1 MPDSNSNSI
10 GIGQLVGK
18 FPIATFSST
27 SYRINSG
34 SAINAGATVTDT
46 IATTSGVATTDL
58 EVAFRARDAIWSAI
72 PKGLQL
78 VSSTVTAADTISV
91 VWKNTLATT
100 IPAGSIPASAVWTV
114 VVLGQFSK

>member
-18 FPIATFSST
+18 FPIATFASS
-27 SYRINSG
+27 SYQINGG
-34 SAINAGATVTDT
+34 SAITAGATVTGT
-46 IATTSGVATTDL
+46 ISTTSGVALTDL
-58 EVAFRARDAIWSAI
+58 EVAVRARDAIWSAI

-78 VSSTVTAADTISV
+78 VSTTVTAADTISV

-100 IPAGSIPASAVWTV
+100 IPASAIPASAVWTV